1 LFHSEAIANGG
12 DSIKFQIEHR
22 LRVGVPPVPIEIG
35 LGRKL
40 PQAEAGNLATNPN
53 AAQIVQQF
61 VYKRKPTELLLKPQ
75 EKPKPNKPAK
85 DAKD

>member
-1 LFHSEAIANGG
+1 MAVAASAF
-12 DSIKFQIEHR
+12 F
-22 LRVGVPPVPIEIG
+22 
-35 LGRKL
+35 LGTVAFL

-61 VYKRKPTELLLKPQ
+61 VYKPKPTELLLKPQ